1 MKTIRIFSSLL
12 FIVMF
17 LPAGFTLQAQQ
28 TEDELA
34 KEKQL
39 QEKQMEH
46 EKQMEEMQARKE
58 MLEEQQDKM
67 RDMERHH
74 AEQSRAMEARAR
86 ESSRVRA
93 SYRSSGQFNEPFV
106 APMLYQGNQSQL
118 TLRNSFKGGSD
129 SSKGDF
135 QVEKDTRHFRCMING
150 KVNSGEILI
159 KIQYPGGIVFKEL
172 TINSSAEISFNQSLT
187 IKEGEGDKYL
197 GTWKYEIKA
206 TKAEGNYMLQISTN

>member
-17 LPAGFTLQAQQ
+17 LTAGFTLQAQQ

-39 QEKQMEH
+39 QEKQLQEI
-46 EKQMEEMQARKE
+46 QARKE
-58 MLEEQQDKM
+58 MLEEQQDEM
-67 RDMERHH
+67 RDMERHY
-74 AEQSRAMEARAR
+74 AEQARAR
-86 ESSRVRA
+86 ESSRVKA
-93 SYRSSGQFNEPFV
+93 FYRSSEHFDEPFV

-118 TLRNSFKGGSD
+118 TLRNSFRGGSD

-150 KVNSGEILI
+150 KVNSGEIFI
-159 KIQYPGGIVFKEL
+159 KIQYPGGKVFKEL

-187 IKEGEGDKYL
+187 IKEGEEDKYL